1 MGNGKTTGG
10 SSAEAEREEQ
20 AEHQQA
26 TARSAALRQSLER
39 NTAIRETAPLGIG
52 LIEGNLGHK
61 EHAITAGPKTRLQRA
76 DDIAAL
82 ILKLVTVLALSFGLF
97 EYDRQK
103 ADGRVTQ
110 SLDLV
115 QEWESGGY
123 REAYGRI
130 NDLLW
135 PIYEQ
140 NAASIAAVGNDQA
153 ARALLYGNIGETVTG
168 KDDAF
173 VSQPDKDV
181 DMIFHFFER
190 AAICADQSIC
200 DYGVL
205 KTFFGSESA
214 SFWLYFAKYAERRQN
229 DGFAG
234 YGEWTRKFVEGDIRR
249 AKFLGVI

>member
-1 MGNGKTTGG
+1 MGNSKTTGG
-10 SSAEAEREEQ
+10 SSSEAEREEQ

-140 NAASIAAVGNDQA
+140 NS
-153 ARALLYGNIGETVTG
+153 
-168 KDDAF
+168 
-173 VSQPDKDV
+173 
-181 DMIFHFFER
+181 
-190 AAICADQSIC
+190 
-200 DYGVL
+200 
-205 KTFFGSESA
+205 
-214 SFWLYFAKYAERRQN
+214 
-229 DGFAG
+229 
-234 YGEWTRKFVEGDIRR
+234 
-249 AKFLGVI
+249 